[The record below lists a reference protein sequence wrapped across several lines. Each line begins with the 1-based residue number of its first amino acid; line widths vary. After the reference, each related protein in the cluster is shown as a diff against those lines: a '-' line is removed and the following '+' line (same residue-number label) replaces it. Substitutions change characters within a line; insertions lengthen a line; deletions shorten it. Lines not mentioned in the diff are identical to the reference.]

1 MFLSKQTSVAQ
12 FEPLQSYFPMLIVNK
27 YQHMLYI
34 LMLVTPKHTVLLS
47 KLSSHVNAS
56 LLHDEIIHD
65 WRDCTFQMGRN
76 CWKTYFTM
84 IKVIHQVIPFYWLL
98 PVIKY
103 IFHDAICA
111 YNYLKKI
118 VVSNIY
124 YILKFGWFRHTLATH
139 TKILNTLE
147 YQVIVNINNQWL

>member
-65 WRDCTFQMGRN
+65 
-76 CWKTYFTM
+76 
-84 IKVIHQVIPFYWLL
+84 
-98 PVIKY
+98 
-103 IFHDAICA
+103 
-111 YNYLKKI
+111 
-118 VVSNIY
+118 
-124 YILKFGWFRHTLATH
+124 
-139 TKILNTLE
+139 
-147 YQVIVNINNQWL
+147 